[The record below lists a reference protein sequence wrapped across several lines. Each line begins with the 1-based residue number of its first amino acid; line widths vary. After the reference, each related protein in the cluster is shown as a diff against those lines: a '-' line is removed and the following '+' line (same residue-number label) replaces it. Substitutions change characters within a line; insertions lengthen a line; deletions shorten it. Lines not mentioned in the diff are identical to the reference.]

1 MSIEFKKV
9 TKHFGGTDVVDDLS
23 LEIQDGEF
31 VVLLGPSGCGKTTT
45 LRMLAGLENA
55 TSGDI
60 LIDGER
66 VNDVP
71 TQHRDVAMV
80 FQSYALYPHM
90 TIAENIGYPL
100 RVRKIEKGERAAR
113 VNRVAAMLE
122 IESLLERKPR
132 QLSGGER
139 QRVALARAI
148 VREPRAYLMDE
159 PLSNLDARLRVQMR
173 GELKRLQHQL
183 GTTTIYVT
191 HDQAEAMTL
200 ASRVAVMRKGLLQQ
214 FDTPMNIYNYPAN
227 RFVAEFVGSPS
238 MNFVEGKIDPGSG
251 TFVSDSLLIPLS
263 ADQISNLAG
272 QSALTMGIRP
282 EHIQVLAEPHDGAIP
297 ASVYVT
303 ELMGN
308 ETFVFVTVGA
318 NRLIARAPAD
328 FRAELES
335 KVWLRIAAE
344 KAHFFDSA
352 GAEISSLLPDHLR
365 NRRPHLL
372 RPHLITRIGRMKPI
386 AREIFRMRR
395 ELLSRDRVDIK
406 HRHTVTSCNLLQP
419 AAKLNNL
426 PLILVTRRTW
436 NSRRARNIRKVRHH
450 NSRARL
456 FFEHAENLFVVF
468 RKLVQRQPMPD
479 VVDAD
484 TNSHKIRI
492 HRDAL
497 VQLRTQDIRSRRATH
512 AEIA

>member
-1 MSIEFKKV
+1 MAIEFRNV
-9 TKHFGGTDVVDDLS
+9 TKHFGGTNVVDDLS
-23 LEIQDGEF
+23 LEIRNGEF

-55 TSGDI
+55 TAGDI
-60 LIDGER
+60 FIDGER

-100 RVRKIEKGERAAR
+100 RVRKIEKNERAAR

-122 IESLLERKPR
+122 IESLLERKSR

-200 ASRVAVMRKGLLQQ
+200 ASRVAVMRKGRLQQ

-238 MNFVEGKIDPGSG
+238 MNFVEGRIDAG
-251 TFVSDSLLIPLS
+251 TFVSDSLRIPLS
-263 ADQISNLAG
+263 ADQIRNLSG
-272 QSALTMGIRP
+272 SLTMGIRP
-282 EHIQVLAEPHDGAIP
+282 EHIQVLAQPHDGAIP

-308 ETFVFVTVGA
+308 ETFVFVSVGA

-335 KVWLRIAAE
+335 QVWLRIAGE
-344 KAHFFDSA
+344 KAHFFDPVS
-352 GAEISSLLPDHLR
+352 GE
-365 NRRPHLL
+365 NR
-372 RPHLITRIGRMKPI
+372 
-386 AREIFRMRR
+386 
-395 ELLSRDRVDIK
+395 S
-406 HRHTVTSCNLLQP
+406 
-419 AAKLNNL
+419 
-426 PLILVTRRTW
+426 
-436 NSRRARNIRKVRHH
+436 
-450 NSRARL
+450 
-456 FFEHAENLFVVF
+456 
-468 RKLVQRQPMPD
+468 
-479 VVDAD
+479 
-484 TNSHKIRI
+484 
-492 HRDAL
+492 
-497 VQLRTQDIRSRRATH
+497 
-512 AEIA
+512 